1 VLRGER
7 AAFGAGLVDECN
19 LFLAP
24 VLVGGGKS
32 SLPDGVRVELELLEE
47 CRFGS
52 GMVCI
57 RYRVAA

>member
-1 VLRGER
+1 
-7 AAFGAGLVDECN
+7 
-19 LFLAP
+19 
-24 VLVGGGKS
+24 VGGGKS